1 MKIILQGIPK
11 RKVKFDLAEKVM
23 VLMFVI
29 LPTILLAGAAIMLVI
44 HIFRLNYNVFVA
56 LFELVSDIFNTRT
69 GWFFANGATFAS
81 VYKDN
86 ALEYTFRMALSAWI
100 LFMGGSIVNLQ
111 CPYCSHF
118 FTLKRMTENEYERST
133 ERRVSNTYDNY
144 DDAMSMD
151 LRGNVYYTQIHTK
164 NRQYGTEVTDHYTY
178 KVKCSCCGCV
188 AKTST
193 KKTHVNWD

>member
-1 MKIILQGIPK
+1 MGKNKMKIILQGTPK

-23 VLMFVI
+23 FLMFVI

-56 LFELVSDIFNTRT
+56 LFELVSDIFNTRI

-118 FTLKRMTENEYERST
+118 FTLKRMTENE
-133 ERRVSNTYDNY
+133 
-144 DDAMSMD
+144 
-151 LRGNVYYTQIHTK
+151 
-164 NRQYGTEVTDHYTY
+164 
-178 KVKCSCCGCV
+178 
-188 AKTST
+188 
-193 KKTHVNWD
+193 

>member
-1 MKIILQGIPK
+1 
-11 RKVKFDLAEKVM
+11 
-23 VLMFVI
+23 
-29 LPTILLAGAAIMLVI
+29 MLVI

-193 KKTHVNWD
+193 KRD

>member
-23 VLMFVI
+23 FLMFVI

-193 KKTHVNWD
+193 KKTYVNWD

>member
-1 MKIILQGIPK
+1 MKIILQGTPK
-11 RKVKFDLAEKVM
+11 RKTKSNITNNVIYCMFHGLPV
-23 VLMFVI
+23 VLVVV
-29 LPTILLAGAAIMLVI
+29 ACIMLVVQLL
-44 HIFRLNYNVFVA
+44 HLNENAYQYMWRLVAAAFV
-56 LFELVSDIFNTRT
+56 
-69 GWFFANGATFAS
+69 
-81 VYKDN
+81 
-86 ALEYTFRMALSAWI
+86 
-100 LFMGGSIVNLQ
+100 LFMGSSVEKLQ